1 MSYSVNLAQGSSLDE
16 QGKEV
21 AAFLSSQVEQ
31 SGEVAAFLSSQV
43 ERKPIAQWERLRV
56 SQWERLRISQWAL
69 EGVGVGGRL
78 RGAVLP

>member
-1 MSYSVNLAQGSSLDE
+1 MSYSVNPAQGSSLDE

-21 AAFLSSQVEQ
+21 AAFLSSQDEQ
-31 SGEVAAFLSSQV
+31 SREVAALLSSPV

-56 SQWERLRISQWAL
+56 SQWAL